1 MRGRPSAEKLRKER
15 ARQDRKRE
23 KAYRRAQRRAQRD
36 GVSQQLDGEDPDIA
50 GIVPG
55 PQPRLEQEVQGAET
69 PSRASSGS
77 RSETEPANSPSQVPE
92 SALSRRP

>member
-15 ARQDRKRE
+15 ARQERKRE
-23 KAYRRAQRRAQRD
+23 KAQRRAQRRALRD
-36 GVSQQLDGEDPDIA
+36 RGAQQADGEDPSSA

-55 PQPRLEQEVQGAET
+55 PQPPVQQQVDGVQPATRGSGGSPNET
-69 PSRASSGS
+69 APTSS
-77 RSETEPANSPSQVPE
+77 PPQAAE